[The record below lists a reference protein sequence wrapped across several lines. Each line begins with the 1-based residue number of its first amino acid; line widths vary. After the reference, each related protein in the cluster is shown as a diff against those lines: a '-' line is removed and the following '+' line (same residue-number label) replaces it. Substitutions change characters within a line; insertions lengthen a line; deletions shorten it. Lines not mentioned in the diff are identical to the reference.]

1 MNWSIT
7 IVFILI
13 LTALEVLA
21 ELALKPYSFKAGG
34 FWSEELTT
42 SLGILLYVMLAILL
56 GDVLKRSA
64 RGGKSKLGVINTTW
78 QALNIV
84 VVFSISFFV
93 FKEEFDVLQFVGV
106 SVAMLAAILMII
118 PELSSS

>member
-7 IVFILI
+7 IVFIVI

-21 ELALKPYSFKAGG
+21 ELALKPYSFKEGG

-42 SLGILLYVMLAILL
+42 SIGILLYVTLAILL
-56 GDVLKRSA
+56 GDVLKRSG
-64 RGGKSKLGVINTTW
+64 RGSKSKLGVINTTW

-106 SVAMLAAILMII
+106 IVAMLAAILMII
-118 PELSSS
+118 PELISS